1 MGDRLDPAGLT
12 PLQAGAILSSK
23 TLADLSLILAWTLAR
38 DNKLARQPGPGQGPT
53 ASLIE
58 PLDAASQSQLWQPGQ
73 IPFEPALL
81 QAITRHRLEIIL
93 EPHLPELGWPDAV
106 VRNLRQAAKQQRLR
120 SLALLAAGIAC
131 SDRLRAE
138 GIRCLLFKGP
148 ALALQTTGD
157 ICARGSGDVDLLV
170 DPGSLAEAVS
180 TLEAIGFI
188 RLRGNF
194 PRDLR
199 SRWGRYG
206 RWAGYELSMRRGDIW
221 LDLHWAL
228 SNVRSP
234 LPTFEAIWAEHQTL
248 NVNGK
253 SLVTLSQRHAFLH
266 ACAHAAKD
274 EWMTLR
280 HLVDIERLAR
290 QLTVEDRALLG
301 KSKAV
306 RLSCAVAYHSLASP
320 VLLECTNPVNR
331 HCRKAIAK
339 AQWNQLRQP
348 RARAT
353 LPWKPEHWIGALGHM
368 LLLAR
373 TPQDWLRTVACFT
386 VPPATFNDPTT
397 GKDRNLGEMIR
408 ARLAKMVAKLSQWR
422 QGGSAEAAIGDSR
435 QLMPLPQPQIGG
447 PAVGGSESPGFCRS
461 ANANVGATT
470 NSDHA

>member
-1 MGDRLDPAGLT
+1 MGDNLEPAGAT

-23 TLADLSLILAWTLAR
+23 TLAELSMILTWAIAR
-38 DNKLARQPGPGQGPT
+38 DNKHARQPEPGVGPT
-53 ASLIE
+53 ASSLE
-58 PLDAASQSQLWQPGQ
+58 PHNEPDQGQLWQPGQ

-93 EPHLPELGWPDAV
+93 EPHLQELGWPAAV

-120 SLALLAAGIAC
+120 SLALLAAGIDC

-157 ICARGSGDVDLLV
+157 SSARGSGDVDLLV
-170 DPGSLAEAVS
+170 DPGALAEAVAA
-180 TLEAIGFI
+180 LEAIGFT

-194 PRDLR
+194 PRDLH

-206 RWAGYELSMRRGDIW
+206 RWAGYELSMRRGGIW

-228 SNVRSP
+228 NNVRSP
-234 LPTFEAIWAEHQTL
+234 LPRFEAIWAEHQTL
-248 NVNGK
+248 NANGK
-253 SLVTLSQRHAFLH
+253 SLDTLSQLHAFLH

-290 QLTVEDRALLG
+290 EIPAEDRPLLRQ
-301 KSKAV
+301 SKAV
-306 RLSCAVAYHSLASP
+306 RLSCAVAYQSLANP
-320 VLLECTNPVNR
+320 VLLEYTNPIKRN
-331 HCRKAIAK
+331 CRKAIAK

-353 LPWKPEHWIGALGHM
+353 LPWQPKHWLGALGHT

-373 TPQDWLRTVACFT
+373 SPQDWLRTVACFT
-386 VPPATFNDPTT
+386 VPPATFNDPIT
-397 GKDRNLGEMIR
+397 GKDRNLSEMIR
-408 ARLAKMVAKLSQWR
+408 ARLDKMVDKLSQWR
-422 QGGSAEAAIGDSR
+422 QGGSAEAVRGDSR
-435 QLMPLPQPQIGG
+435 RAIPSPSAPVTARKDDAA
-447 PAVGGSESPGFCRS
+447 AV
-461 ANANVGATT
+461 
-470 NSDHA
+470 D